1 MDKHNK
7 GCIGGIYIKPKNFE
21 ILESPYVE
29 FHGFNILNIK
39 TENSSFGGIE
49 ITNNTEEQED

>member
-1 MDKHNK
+1 M
-7 GCIGGIYIKPKNFE
+7 
-21 ILESPYVE
+21 LESPYVE

-49 ITNNTEEQED
+49 ITNNNVEQDN